1 MRAAGGW
8 SLALTL
14 KPPWPCLLH
23 APLMNSKQEPGR
35 CKACAE
41 ATALLPP
48 ASPPALTEPSSSPTG
63 SSLPA
68 LPPLLCFEL
77 VSLVTPNS
85 GFQNSLK
92 LQFYCFGSFLIW
104 ESEKLHTGRY
114 LKPSALDFMGVIR
127 GSMM

>member
-1 MRAAGGW
+1 MPRPLP
-8 SLALTL
+8 S
-14 KPPWPCLLH
+14 CLL
-23 APLMNSKQEPGR
+23 
-35 CKACAE
+35 
-41 ATALLPP
+41 LLPHQLGLNHP
-48 ASPPALTEPSSSPTG
+48 RFQLA

-77 VSLVTPNS
+77 VNLATPNS

-92 LQFYCFGSFLIW
+92 LQFYCSGSFLIW

-127 GSMM
+127 SSMM